1 MKQKI
6 LQNNTEHRL
15 DLVGLPYKDKKLF
28 SQYSL
33 GMKQQ
38 LAVALAVMHD
48 PKFLIL
54 DEPINGLDPIG
65 IAEVRSFIR
74 DLCSERGKT
83 ILFTLKNILTVPVSR
98 FCIILSKI
106 IVGYGLVII
115 EWIFSFI
122 NTFEF
127 RMHKGEFDLLL
138 L

>member
-1 MKQKI
+1 
-6 LQNNTEHRL
+6 
-15 DLVGLPYKDKKLF
+15 
-28 SQYSL
+28 
-33 GMKQQ
+33 MKQQ

-48 PKFLIL
+48 PEFLIL

-65 IAEVRSFIR
+65 IAEVCSFIR